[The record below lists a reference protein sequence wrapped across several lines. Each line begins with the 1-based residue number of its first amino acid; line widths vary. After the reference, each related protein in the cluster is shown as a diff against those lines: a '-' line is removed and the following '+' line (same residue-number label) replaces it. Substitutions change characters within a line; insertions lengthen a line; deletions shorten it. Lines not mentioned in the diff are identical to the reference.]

1 MQSKWMPLVLTL
13 CLAMVLSLLVSKF
26 KNWKSRENFGTAYND
41 EREGLGIPPIGRKW
55 YFSTDTVKV
64 HNIVNLHWFKY
75 ENPEKVIYNSTIL
88 PQHISKTVVLTNGKR
103 SLERDTYYFKSNG
116 VFQTLTLSY
125 DFDETKW
132 GSSLEVDYNADI
144 LMEMNAE
151 ITENLE
157 EISLNNEVTLE
168 IRNRVINEVS
178 KKYQPRMKA
187 PSNTYFEVNALQ
199 KADSILASWK
209 LRRVGG

>member
-13 CLAMVLSLLVSKF
+13 CLAMVLIFLVSKF
-26 KNWKSRENFGTAYND
+26 KNWKSRENFGAGYND

-64 HNIVNLHWFKY
+64 HNIINLHWFKY
-75 ENPEKVIYNSTIL
+75 EDQEKVIYNSTIL

-125 DFDETKW
+125 DLDEKKW
-132 GSSLEVDYNADI
+132 SSSLEVDYNADI
-144 LMEMNAE
+144 LMEMNIE
-151 ITENLE
+151 LE
-157 EISLNNEVTLE
+157 EKLFEASSNGEISVET
-168 IRNRVINEVS
+168 RNRVMDEVS
-178 KKYQPRMKA
+178 KRYQPQMKA
-187 PSNTYFEVNALQ
+187 PSNTYFEANALQ

-209 LRRVGG
+209 LRRVEG